1 MFIMLNVAITRIGQL
16 WIEYLA
22 GGLIDDV
29 REGPCR
35 PFERQGCGLVRFQLS
50 TKWLLTPFVSRS

>member
-1 MFIMLNVAITRIGQL
+1 MLDVAITRIGQL
-16 WIEYLA
+16 WIEYLV

-29 REGPCR
+29 REVPCR
-35 PFERQGCGLVRFQLS
+35 RFERQGCGLVRCQPS